1 MMTARASREAAAGTG
16 QLGPEESGKNLAKV
30 VTIGEILVEIMA
42 QERGDGFREPV
53 HLIGPFPSGAPAI
66 FIDQVAKL
74 GQACGIISCVGDDDF
89 GRLNL
94 KRLSDDGVDV
104 TAVEVQPGYATG
116 TAFVR
121 YRYDGGRDF
130 VFNIKNSACG
140 QMRLTDAASE
150 MLAGCGHLHVSGP
163 SLFSAS
169 IIEMTA
175 KAAQLVKGHGG
186 TISFDPNIRK
196 EVVGDREVQAA
207 LSAMLACCDTFLP
220 SGEELLLLT
229 EATTPEGALS
239 EILGRGVGAIVVK
252 NGAAG
257 ATYHDASGT
266 LRAPGYPVQELD
278 PTGAGD
284 CFDATFVTCR
294 LQGRSVQESLA
305 YANAS
310 GARAV
315 SIRGPM
321 EGTSSF
327 AELDTLKS
335 RAGPGAKRLT
345 TLIPRNPDGV
355 GRDSA
360 DRGHGGVT
368 SVCSSHPLVIEA
380 AMRQAAVAGT
390 AVLIEATCNQVN
402 HQGGYSGL
410 TPAGFRDE
418 VLRIAD
424 QVGFPHEDI
433 VLGGDHLGPNP
444 WRHLPSEVA
453 LAEAEAMVAA
463 YVAAGYVKVH
473 LDASMGCQGEPVHL
487 AGPVTA
493 ERAARLARVAESVAA
508 GAVPKVHYVIGT
520 EVPVPGGAMEEIE
533 ELDVT
538 RPEAAFETL
547 EEHRRAFRAAG
558 VEAAFERVVA
568 LVVQPGV
575 EFDDRRVIVYQPDR
589 ARDLSA
595 ALAGMPGLVFEAH
608 STDYQPQK
616 SLARLVADG
625 FAVLKVG
632 PGLTFALREAFY
644 ALDQIAT
651 ALSPSR
657 HAHSLADEMERE
669 MLAHPGYWQS
679 YYRGDANE
687 RRVLR
692 HFSYSDR
699 IRYYWASPAPQQAVQ
714 RLLGHLSETSIPEPL
729 ISQFLPSLYR
739 RVADGTVPA
748 APRELALEAVRDV
761 LRVYAAACRP
771 ATPGGQI
778 AAPRTGQ

>member
-1 MMTARASREAAAGTG
+1 VGEGQARRAER
-16 QLGPEESGKNLAKV
+16 GKELVKV

-42 QERGDGFREPV
+42 EQRGHGFREPMRLV
-53 HLIGPFPSGAPAI
+53 GPFPSGAPAI

-94 KRLSDDGVDV
+94 QRLADDGVDV
-104 TAVEVQPGYATG
+104 NAVEVVAGYATG
-116 TAFVR
+116 SAFVR
-121 YRYDGGRDF
+121 YRDDGGRDF

-140 QMRLTDAASE
+140 QVRSTDAASE
-150 MLAGCGHLHVSGP
+150 MLAVCGHLHVSGP

-169 IIEMTA
+169 IIEMTI
-175 KAAQLVKGHGG
+175 KAAELVKSNGG

-196 EVVGDREVQAA
+196 EVVGDPEVRAA
-207 LSAMLACCDTFLP
+207 LAAMLACCDTFLP
-220 SGEELLLLT
+220 SGEELMLLT
-229 EATTPEGALS
+229 EASTPQTAVS
-239 EILGRGVGAIVVK
+239 EILDMGVSAIVVK
-252 NGAAG
+252 NGVAG
-257 ATYHDASGT
+257 ATYHDANGT
-266 LRAPGYPVQELD
+266 MRAPGFLVEELD

-294 LQGRSVQESLA
+294 LQGLSVQESLA

-321 EGTSSF
+321 EGTSTF
-327 AELDTLKS
+327 AELDALKS
-335 RAGPGAKRLT
+335 HAGTEVKRLGA
-345 TLIPRNPDGV
+345 LIPRYAAVV
-355 GRDSA
+355 GRSSL
-360 DRGHGGVT
+360 GLSPGGVT
-368 SVCSSHPLVIEA
+368 SVCSAHPMVVEA
-380 AMRQAAVAGT
+380 AMREAAADGT
-390 AVLIEATCNQVN
+390 SVLIEATCNQVN

-410 TPAGFRDE
+410 TPAAFRDE

-424 QVGFPHEDI
+424 QVGFPYQDI
-433 VLGGDHLGPNP
+433 VFGGDHLGPNP
-444 WRHLPSEVA
+444 WRHLPSELA

-463 YVAAGYVKVH
+463 YVDAGYVKIH
-473 LDASMGCQGEPVHL
+473 LDTSMGCQGEPVHL
-487 AGPVTA
+487 PGPVTA
-493 ERAARLARVAESVAA
+493 ERAARLARVAETVA
-508 GAVPKVHYVIGT
+508 GRTTPKVHYVIGT

-533 ELDVT
+533 DLEVT
-538 RPEAAFETL
+538 RPEAAFNTL
-547 EEHRRAFRAAG
+547 EEHRRAFGAAG

-575 EFDDRRVIVYQPDR
+575 EFDDRRVIVYEPDR
-589 ARDLSA
+589 ARELSA

-608 STDYQPQK
+608 STDYQPQE

-632 PGLTFALREAFY
+632 PGLTFALREALY
-644 ALDQIAT
+644 GLDHIAT
-651 ALSPSR
+651 ALCPSW
-657 HAHSLADEMERE
+657 HEHSLMDEMEKE
-669 MLAHPGYWQS
+669 MLGRPGYWQP
-679 YYRGDANE
+679 YYRGGPNDQ
-687 RRVLR
+687 RVLR

-699 IRYYWASPAPQQAVQ
+699 IRYYWASPAPQQTVQ
-714 RLLGHLSETSIPEPL
+714 RLLGYLGESAIPEPL

-748 APRELALEAVRDV
+748 APRELVLEAVRDV

-771 ATPGGQI
+771 ATGGAQLG
-778 AAPRTGQ
+778 AAGTGR

>member
-1 MMTARASREAAAGTG
+1 
-16 QLGPEESGKNLAKV
+16 LVKV

-42 QERGDGFREPV
+42 EQRGHGFREPMR
-53 HLIGPFPSGAPAI
+53 LIGPFPSGAPAI

-94 KRLSDDGVDV
+94 QRLADDGVDV
-104 TAVEVQPGYATG
+104 NAVEVVPGYATG
-116 TAFVR
+116 SAFVH
-121 YRYDGGRDF
+121 YRDDGGRDF

-140 QMRLTDAASE
+140 QVRLTDAASE
-150 MLAGCGHLHVSGP
+150 MLAVCGHLHVSGP

-169 IIEMTA
+169 IIEMTI
-175 KAAQLVKGHGG
+175 KAAELVKSNGG

-196 EVVGDREVQAA
+196 EVTGDPRVRAA
-207 LSAMLACCDTFLP
+207 LSAILACCDTFLP
-220 SGEELLLLT
+220 SGEELVLLT
-229 EATTPEGALS
+229 EATTPEAAVS
-239 EILGRGVGAIVVK
+239 EILGHGVDAIVVK

-257 ATYHDASGT
+257 ATYYGANGT
-266 LRAPGYPVQELD
+266 VSAPGYPVEELD

-294 LQGRSVQESLA
+294 LQGLSVQESLA

-315 SIRGPM
+315 TIGGPM

-327 AELDTLKS
+327 AELDAFRS
-335 RAGPGAKRLT
+335 RAGAGATRLT
-345 TLIPRNPDGV
+345 ALIPRYNDGV
-355 GRDSA
+355 GRGSVGRASA
-360 DRGHGGVT
+360 DRGHGGIT
-368 SVCSSHPLVIEA
+368 SVCSAHPLVIEA
-380 AMRQAAVAGT
+380 AMRQAAADRT

-410 TPAGFRDE
+410 TPAGFRDA

-424 QVGFPHEDI
+424 QVGFPHDDI

-463 YVAAGYVKVH
+463 YVAAGYVKIH
-473 LDASMGCQGEPVHL
+473 LDTSMGCQGEPVHL

-508 GAVPKVHYVIGT
+508 GAVPQVHYVIGT

-538 RPEAAFETL
+538 RPQAAFDTL
-547 EEHRRAFRAAG
+547 EEHRRAFGAAG

-589 ARDLSA
+589 ARELIA

-608 STDYQPQK
+608 STDYQPQE
-616 SLARLVADG
+616 SLASLVADG

-632 PGLTFALREAFY
+632 PGLTFALREALY
-644 ALDQIAT
+644 GLDQIAT
-651 ALSPSR
+651 ALYPSW
-657 HAHSLADEMERE
+657 HEHSLMDEMERE
-669 MLAHPGYWQS
+669 MLAHPEYWQG
-679 YYRGDANE
+679 YYRGEEND
-687 RRVLR
+687 RRLLR

-714 RLLGHLSETSIPEPL
+714 RLLGYLSETAIPEPL

-748 APRELALEAVRDV
+748 APRELVLEAVRDV
-761 LRVYAAACRP
+761 LRVYAEACRP
-771 ATPGGQI
+771 TTRGAQLGTAGT
-778 AAPRTGQ
+778 RR

>member
-1 MMTARASREAAAGTG
+1 
-16 QLGPEESGKNLAKV
+16 
-30 VTIGEILVEIMA
+30 
-42 QERGDGFREPV
+42 
-53 HLIGPFPSGAPAI
+53 
-66 FIDQVAKL
+66 
-74 GQACGIISCVGDDDF
+74 
-89 GRLNL
+89 
-94 KRLSDDGVDV
+94 
-104 TAVEVQPGYATG
+104 
-116 TAFVR
+116 
-121 YRYDGGRDF
+121 

-140 QMRLTDAASE
+140 QMRLTDAASDI
-150 MLAGCGHLHVSGP
+150 LAGCAHLHVSGP

-175 KAAQLVKGHGG
+175 KAVELVKGNGG
-186 TISFDPNIRK
+186 TISFDPNMRK
-196 EVVGDREVQAA
+196 EVVSDPEVGAA
-207 LSAMLACCDTFLP
+207 LKAMLVCCDTFLP
-220 SGEELLLLT
+220 SGEELVLLT
-229 EATTPEGALS
+229 EATTPEAAVT
-239 EILGRGVGAIVVK
+239 EILGHGVGAIVVK

-257 ATYHDASGT
+257 ATYHDASGS
-266 LRAPGYPVQELD
+266 LSAPGYPVEELD

-294 LQGRSVQESLA
+294 LQGRSVDESLA

-321 EGTSSF
+321 EGTSTF
-327 AELDTLKS
+327 AELDALRS
-335 RAGPGAKRLT
+335 RAGAGAKRLT
-345 TLIPRNPDGV
+345 ALIPRYSDV
-355 GRDSA
+355 GRGTVGPTSA
-360 DRGHGGVT
+360 GSGRGGIT

-380 AMRQAAVAGT
+380 AMRQAAADGT

-410 TPAGFRDE
+410 TPSGFRDE

-424 QVGFPHEDI
+424 QVGFPHGDI

-463 YVAAGYVKVH
+463 YVDAGYVKIH
-473 LDASMGCQGEPVHL
+473 LDTSMGCQGEPVHL
-487 AGPVTA
+487 PGPVTA
-493 ERAARLARVAESVAA
+493 ERAARLAGVAETVARRST
-508 GAVPKVHYVIGT
+508 PKVHYVIGT

-538 RPEAAFETL
+538 RPEAAFDTL
-547 EEHRRAFRAAG
+547 EEHRRAFGAAG

-575 EFDDRRVIVYQPDR
+575 EFDDRRVIVYRPDR
-589 ARDLSA
+589 SRDLSA

-608 STDYQPQK
+608 STDYQPQE

-644 ALDQIAT
+644 GLDQIAT
-651 ALSPSR
+651 ALSPSW

-687 RRVLR
+687 QRVLR

-699 IRYYWASPAPQQAVQ
+699 IRYYWASPAPRQSVQ
-714 RLLGHLSETSIPEPL
+714 RLLGYLSETNIPEPL

-761 LRVYAAACRP
+761 LQVYAAACQP
-771 ATPGGQI
+771 ATP
-778 AAPRTGQ
+778 